1 MAVDSAEDDREPS
14 KLEAEEAEAVE
25 EPAAASSPPSSAP
38 PASAPEETP
47 SEPPP
52 PPEKVAADETAR
64 SARNRGYAAWGVA
77 SLLMISAFVVLR
89 GQTRPAASDAA
100 ELPLAQVLSRI
111 DAGVDADGANA
122 VALGAFDGGF
132 ARKNDA
138 PKTFRLRNMK
148 EQEGTEVI
156 EGSLGKR
163 TFTAAMQKAGLS
175 RADIAR
181 VVAAFSGQKSF
192 DHGRPKDVFSV
203 AFQRTGHKLV
213 GFEYETNPT
222 EVYQAV
228 ADADGK
234 LVGKKLSLAV
244 EHARVQAFVSIG
256 EDARDSL
263 IKAGFEPELARK
275 LDEAL
280 EGHVTMADIRVGCR
294 LRVIARELRVEG
306 AFSRYEDV
314 EAVEYTPSRK
324 GATPVRVYSLST
336 DGSSKHYDDK
346 GQRPYHGG
354 WSMPI
359 PFARITSRYNP
370 NRMHPV
376 LHRVMPHNGVDFAG
390 KTGTPIYAVAA
401 GTVKGAENTGP
412 CGNTVQVL
420 HSNGL
425 TSVYCHM
432 SRFAH
437 IKVGDKVEARQLVG
451 YVGATGRVTGPHLHF
466 AVKRGT
472 VFIDPLSL
480 KLGGVQTIPKGDRD
494 AFDTRKKE
502 LDRAL
507 DAIPMP
513 APSTE
518 AAEGD
523 GGVDPDDDGL
533 DEEEVTP

>member
-1 MAVDSAEDDREPS
+1 MESEGESLTPASTPHDDPGRAEV
-14 KLEAEEAEAVE
+14 EAERSDS
-25 EPAAASSPPSSAP
+25 EPAPL
-38 PASAPEETP
+38 

-52 PPEKVAADETAR
+52 SLAPPPSQQAEPSKA
-64 SARNRGYAAWGVA
+64 ARNRGYAAWGAAV
-77 SLLMISAFVVLR
+77 LLTLGAFLAMR
-89 GQTRPAASDAA
+89 GRTRPVETETP
-100 ELPLAQVLSRI
+100 ELPLARVLQLT
-111 DAGVDADGANA
+111 DAGSDGAA
-122 VALGAFDGGF
+122 VVSLGSFDGGF
-132 ARKNDA
+132 ARKSEA
-138 PKTFRLRNMK
+138 PKTFRLRNMR
-148 EQEGTEVI
+148 EQQQDTEVI
-156 EGSLGKR
+156 EGTLGKR

-175 RADIAR
+175 KSDIAR

-203 AFQRTGHKLV
+203 AIQRTGHKLV

-234 LVGKKLSLAV
+234 LTGKKLSLVV
-244 EHARVQAFVSIG
+244 EHARVQAPIIIG
-256 EDARDSL
+256 EDARES
-263 IKAGFEPELARK
+263 IVKAGFEPELARK

-280 EGHVTMADIRVGCR
+280 EGHVTMADIRIGCR

-306 AFSRYEDV
+306 SFSRYEDV
-314 EAVEYTPSRK
+314 EAVEYMPSRK
-324 GATPVRVYSLST
+324 AAAIVRVYSLSSDNT
-336 DGSSKHYDDK
+336 TKHYDDK

-359 PFARITSRYNP
+359 PFARITSRFNP

-390 KTGTPIYAVAA
+390 KSGTPVYAVAP

-425 TSVYCHM
+425 MSVYCHL

-437 IKVGDKVEARQLVG
+437 IKVGDKVEGRQLVG
-451 YVGATGRVTGPHLHF
+451 FVGATGRVTGPHLHF

-472 VFIDPLSL
+472 AFIDPLSL
-480 KLGGVQTIPKGDRD
+480 KLGGVQTIPKGDREVFN
-494 AFDTRKKE
+494 ARKKE
-502 LDRAL
+502 LDQAL
-507 DAIPMP
+507 DAIPLP
-513 APSTE
+513 QVGGDPSE
-518 AAEGD
+518 ADAGADE
-523 GGVDPDDDGL
+523 DDSL
-533 DEEEVTP
+533 DEEEFTP